1 MSQPMN
7 GEPREAVPNE
17 GPKAPSLTVGIVG
30 AGLMGTGIA
39 EVAAAAGFATILVKA
54 TPGAPDAA
62 LKKIDKS
69 LARQVEKGKLTA
81 EAKAEILGRITATGD
96 LGALAPCD
104 LVIESIVEEL
114 GAKRE
119 LFAQLDKILAPHAIL
134 ATNTSTLKVAAL
146 AAGLGRAER
155 TIGLHFFSP
164 VPAMKLVEI
173 AHCRGTDPTAVE
185 TATKFVAALGKT
197 GVPVLDSTGFI
208 VNRLLVPFLVGAIAA
223 YEKGLAPAA
232 EIDTAMRLG
241 CGHPMGPLALAD
253 AIGLDVV
260 HAMATLLTRDFRD
273 QRYAPPA
280 ILSHLVT
287 NQRLG
292 KKSKLGFFDYSGEAP
307 RENPELQEL
316 IAHGAFLEKVIE
328 RDAA

>member
-7 GEPREAVPNE
+7 SVI
-17 GPKAPSLTVGIVG
+17 GIVG

-39 EVAAAAGFATILVKA
+39 EVAAAAGFRTILVKA
-54 TPGAPDAA
+54 TPGAPDGA

-81 EAKAEILGRITATGD
+81 EAKAEILGRLTVTCD
-96 LGALAPCD
+96 LAALAPCD
-104 LVIESIVEEL
+104 LVIESIVEDL

-119 LFAQLDKILAPHAIL
+119 LFAQLDKILAPTAIL
-134 ATNTSTLKVAAL
+134 ATNTSTLRVAAL

-173 AHCRGTDPTAVE
+173 AHCRGTDEAAVDF
-185 TATKFVAALGKT
+185 AVKFVAALGKT
-197 GVPVLDSTGFI
+197 GVTVLDSTGFI

-223 YEKGLAPAA
+223 YEKGLAPAT

-273 QRYAPPA
+273 PRYAPPA
-280 ILSHLVT
+280 ILSRLVED
-287 NQRLG
+287 QHLG
-292 KKSKLGFFDYSGEAP
+292 KKTKLGFYDYSGDHSGEAP
-307 RENPELQEL
+307 RENQQLMEL